1 VLYGAF
7 SNTNNACPGA
17 YVASVAAGCIAVA
30 HRYSNGSG
38 SSAQAFGCWDIG
50 IWPYLEGSGGTI
62 ALGTPIGATIGGKYQ
77 QPIRPGGNTCYAA
90 EISGFFSGLISPTN
104 YANST
109 DTGLLC
115 FTANMDN
122 QPYWN
127 CQGYCWNWMNS
138 TTPNVDQ
145 LVNWGSNQNT
155 GYCDWNEHFHQ
166 DGSMQFMIF
175 FSSHGYGAE
184 GSSWDGC
191 SASAEGETPPLDAW
205 QTRLSQFADS
215 AGQLHLTSAE
225 VLQGDVGSTRL
236 TFLNVAGTPD
246 SRFFCAQTNPINM
259 TGVDCSLGA
268 WGGGDGQYGP
278 NGVFRDPQCAG
289 IWRGHSKRGK
299 RHRND
304 FEVWRDVEGAGS
316 HRRSGPLPGRALEL
330 APGSLLLRYKFP
342 RAVGRR
348 VRPSGAAKDHGKPVC
363 RVGRDSPIEEDWRTL
378 RCRKLHP
385 I

>member
-50 IWPYLEGSGGTI
+50 IWPYLEGTGGTI
-62 ALGTPIGATIGGKYQ
+62 SLGTPIGATIGGKYQ
-77 QPIRPGGNTCYAA
+77 QPMRPGGNTCYAA

-127 CQGYCWNWMNS
+127 WQGYCWNWMNS

-278 NGVFRDPQCAG
+278 NGVYFAILNAPGFGAA
-289 IWRGHSKRGK
+289 IP
-299 RHRND
+299 N
-304 FEVWRDVEGAGS
+304 AGS
-316 HRRSGPLPGRALEL
+316 AIETISRYGVTSRAQGRIA
-330 APGSLLLRYKFP
+330 AR
-342 RAVGRR
+342 GRFQ
-348 VRPSGAAKDHGKPVC
+348 VAH
-363 RVGRDSPIEEDWRTL
+363 
-378 RCRKLHP
+378 
-385 I
+385 